1 MTLIRSISGIR
12 GTIGGAPGEG
22 LTPLDTVRYT
32 AAFGTFIKQRSGATA
47 PRMVLGR
54 DARISGPM
62 VRDLVVGTLAGLG
75 FEVIDLGL
83 ATTPTVEWPFQERR
97 RMAASS

>member
-22 LTPLDTVRYT
+22 LTPLDAVRYA
-32 AAFGTFIKQRSGATA
+32 AAFGTFIKQRSGSSS

-62 VRDLVVGTLAGLG
+62 MRDLIVGTL
-75 FEVIDLGL
+75 VDRKS
-83 ATTPTVEWPFQERR
+83 VV
-97 RMAASS
+97 